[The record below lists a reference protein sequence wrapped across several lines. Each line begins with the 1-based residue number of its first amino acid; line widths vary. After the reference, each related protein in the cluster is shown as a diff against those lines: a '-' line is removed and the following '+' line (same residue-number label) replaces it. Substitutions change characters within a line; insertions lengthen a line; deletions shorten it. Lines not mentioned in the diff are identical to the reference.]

1 MSPFFGKYLPPVMG
15 GIVADSHS
23 IYLSLSIIHHI
34 DRSILTGGK
43 HLPKKADI
51 HFIKLI
57 CILEIDI
64 SSYNQKTMSIT
75 TETFFKMMEEND
87 LPTLTREDLD
97 ELDANTKKMSM
108 PHKGCYDCKKHRHLE
123 REIDGKTYCLEC
135 APKHEVEKPKPKKK
149 KLIIKGSDEW
159 REKRL
164 KKLNKQLKQEK
175 KELAE
180 YLESINK

>member
-1 MSPFFGKYLPPVMG
+1 MLY
-15 GIVADSHS
+15 I
-23 IYLSLSIIHHI
+23 
-34 DRSILTGGK
+34 
-43 HLPKKADI
+43 
-51 HFIKLI
+51 FIKLI

-75 TETFFKMMEEND
+75 TETFFKMMEE
-87 LPTLTREDLD
+87 
-97 ELDANTKKMSM
+97 MSM

-135 APKHEVEKPKPKKK
+135 ASKHEVEKPKPKKK

-175 KELAE
+175 EELAE